1 MTKCF
6 YDLLD
11 KLKIGI
17 VLLDRRHRV
26 IFWNDWMSKK
36 TELSADS
43 VLSMPI
49 EDLSSKFA
57 SSRYSKYIRYYI
69 RNGAVAIFIRC
80 SSWHFF
86 SECRISTRL
95 WNKAESTNRKGR
107 WAYASNSGWRF
118 KRTLY
123 EGKANEEIYRALGK
137 GKWWN

>member
-36 TELSADS
+36 TELTADS

-57 SSRYSKYIRYYI
+57 SSRYSSILDTIFETGQSRFLSDKDCHARYPY
-69 RNGAVAIFIRC
+69 
-80 SSWHFF
+80 
-86 SECRISTRL
+86 
-95 WNKAESTNRKGR
+95 
-107 WAYASNSGWRF
+107 
-118 KRTLY
+118 
-123 EGKANEEIYRALGK
+123 
-137 GKWWN
+137 